1 MAINLPFA
9 TISIFSLLFL
19 FHFCLHLTASA
30 AAEEQSTNTSRDS
43 DSVIDLVGAFVLPHG
58 GIALTPDHFNM
69 SDKRRIAE
77 AHKIQNAALEV
88 AKIIREQ
95 LKPDLILLSTPHG
108 VADLQRFIFYLN
120 TNGNGSADTDN
131 CQCPECCHSIS
142 VKMDVKLALKL
153 VERLQKRGLNVS
165 ALSFMGPPDETNE
178 SPATL
183 GWGEVIPLLL
193 INDQI
198 NHRTNR
204 ASRLVSSNTKQADVV
219 ILSQPLRRYDRPRE
233 MIPELLSLGEELYKA
248 LEQRENR
255 TISSASRQT
264 KRRAILVISA
274 DLAHTHERWGP
285 YGWSPAAAPFDKAC
299 AQWASTLD
307 GELLTK
313 IAAQYVNDAKSCGFT
328 GFVMLHGLIEATG
341 GRKQWTSSMLA
352 SAHPSYYGMMV
363 ASFLRE
369 RMRSDN

>member
-120 TNGNGSADTDN
+120 TNGNGSAD
-131 CQCPECCHSIS
+131 
-142 VKMDVKLALKL
+142 
-153 VERLQKRGLNVS
+153 
-165 ALSFMGPPDETNE
+165 
-178 SPATL
+178 
-183 GWGEVIPLLL
+183 
-193 INDQI
+193 
-198 NHRTNR
+198 
-204 ASRLVSSNTKQADVV
+204 VSSKLIGIKTC
-219 ILSQPLRRYDRPRE
+219 RY
-233 MIPELLSLGEELYKA
+233 
-248 LEQRENR
+248 
-255 TISSASRQT
+255 
-264 KRRAILVISA
+264 
-274 DLAHTHERWGP
+274 
-285 YGWSPAAAPFDKAC
+285 
-299 AQWASTLD
+299 
-307 GELLTK
+307 
-313 IAAQYVNDAKSCGFT
+313 
-328 GFVMLHGLIEATG
+328 
-341 GRKQWTSSMLA
+341 
-352 SAHPSYYGMMV
+352 
-363 ASFLRE
+363 
-369 RMRSDN
+369 